1 MNQLNRSL
9 KNALKLHLA
18 YCDHISEKL
27 AKLLYAAGKTIDCTT
42 VENIG
47 KANFTERTLQ
57 IPSYLLRW
65 PFEDISLKIM
75 CRGAIRQHFLNLD
88 PHRLLVFHLYG

>member
-9 KNALKLHLA
+9 ENALKLHLA

-27 AKLLYAAGKTIDCTT
+27 AKLLYAAGETIDCTT

-47 KANFTERTLQ
+47 KENLTERTLQ
-57 IPSYLLRW
+57 IPSYLLRC
-65 PFEDISLKIM
+65 PFED
-75 CRGAIRQHFLNLD
+75 RQF
-88 PHRLLVFHLYG
+88 P